1 MDKYEYKLKLDQMKS
16 LTAEGKYEEAAEIAD
31 TINWRKIKNINA
43 LVKVGEIYEKV
54 GRYDESKDVLLTA
67 YDKSP
72 IGRMIIYRLAEVAV
86 RTKSFD
92 EAKEYYQEFVEIAPH
107 DNLKYVLK
115 YEISKAQGADIGT
128 LIGILEELKEQE
140 YSEEWAYELAY
151 LYHKAGMS
159 EKCIDACD
167 ELILWFGDGPY
178 VERALEL
185 KMLYQPLTKQQEDKY
200 RTFRQRHD
208 GADQRCEDVCG
219 AL

>member
-1 MDKYEYKLKLDQMKS
+1 MRQKS
-16 LTAEGKYEEAAEIAD
+16 IIRSL
-31 TINWRKIKNINA
+31 WRSHLI
-43 LVKVGEIYEKV
+43 E
-54 GRYDESKDVLLTA
+54 
-67 YDKSP
+67 
-72 IGRMIIYRLAEVAV
+72 
-86 RTKSFD
+86 
-92 EAKEYYQEFVEIAPH
+92 
-107 DNLKYVLK
+107 NLKYVLK

-208 GADQRCEDVCG
+208 GVVEVRPEDPLMNPGRSYRNRCRIKDVKMSAERFNTQNLQEELQRSMQEIMN
-219 AL
+219 ATEKRQSMIRWITLRNW

>member
-92 EAKEYYQEFVEIAPH
+92 EAKEYYQACVAIAPQ
-107 DNLKYVLK
+107 DNFKYL
-115 YEISKAQGADIGT
+115 
-128 LIGILEELKEQE
+128 
-140 YSEEWAYELAY
+140 
-151 LYHKAGMS
+151 
-159 EKCIDACD
+159 
-167 ELILWFGDGPY
+167 
-178 VERALEL
+178 
-185 KMLYQPLTKQQEDKY
+185 
-200 RTFRQRHD
+200 
-208 GADQRCEDVCG
+208 
-219 AL
+219 

>member
-1 MDKYEYKLKLDQMKS
+1 MKS

-128 LIGILEELKEQE
+128 LIGI
-140 YSEEWAYELAY
+140 
-151 LYHKAGMS
+151 
-159 EKCIDACD
+159 
-167 ELILWFGDGPY
+167 
-178 VERALEL
+178 
-185 KMLYQPLTKQQEDKY
+185 
-200 RTFRQRHD
+200 
-208 GADQRCEDVCG
+208 
-219 AL
+219 